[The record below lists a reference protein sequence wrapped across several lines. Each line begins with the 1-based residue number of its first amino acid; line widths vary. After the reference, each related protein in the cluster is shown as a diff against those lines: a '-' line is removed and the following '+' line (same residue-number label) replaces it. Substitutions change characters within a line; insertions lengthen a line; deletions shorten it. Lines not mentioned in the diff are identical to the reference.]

1 MVSSL
6 IVAAGTNGA
15 IGGDNKMLWHM
26 PADMKYFK
34 EKTTNNTIIM
44 GRKSYE
50 AIGHALPKRVNIVI
64 SKNEN
69 YKLSDCYTVT
79 SIEQALNLAQELYV
93 NSEQTNEQ
101 QIFVIG
107 GAQIYKLALPL
118 VDKLYVTEI
127 KGEFEGDAFFDKVDL
142 NIWEEVSR
150 ESHKKDEKNKYD
162 YDFVV
167 YERIEN

>member
-93 NSEQTNEQ
+93 NSEQTNGQ

>member
-79 SIEQALNLAQELYV
+79 SIEQALNLAQELYA
-93 NSEQTNEQ
+93 NGEQIAEQ

-107 GAQIYKLALPL
+107 GAQIYKLAMPL

-127 KGEFEGDAFFDKVDL
+127 KGEFDGDAFFDKVDL
-142 NIWEEVSR
+142 NIWKEVSR
-150 ESHKKDEKNKYD
+150 DSHKKDEKNKYD
-162 YDFVV
+162 YDFVI

>member
-79 SIEQALNLAQELYV
+79 SIDQALNLAQELYA
-93 NSEQTNEQ
+93 NSEQITEQ

-107 GAQIYKLALPL
+107 GAQIYKLAMPL
-118 VDKLYVTEI
+118 VDKLFVTEI
-127 KGEFEGDAFFDKVDL
+127 KGEFDGDAFFDKVDL
-142 NIWEEVSR
+142 NIWKEVSR
-150 ESHKKDEKNKYD
+150 DSHKKDEKNKYD
-162 YDFVV
+162 YDFVI

>member
-50 AIGHALPKRVNIVI
+50 AIGHALPNRVNIVI

-93 NSEQTNEQ
+93 NSEKTTDK

-118 VDKLYVTEI
+118 VDKLYITEI

-142 NIWEEVSR
+142 NIWKEASR
-150 ESHKKDEKNKYD
+150 DSYKKDEKNKFD
-162 YDFVV
+162 YDFVI